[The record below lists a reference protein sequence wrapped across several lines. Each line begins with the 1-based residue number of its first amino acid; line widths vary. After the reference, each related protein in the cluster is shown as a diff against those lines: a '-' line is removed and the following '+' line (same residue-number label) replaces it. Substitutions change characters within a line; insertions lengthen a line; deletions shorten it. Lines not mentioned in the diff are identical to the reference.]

1 MFMFKVSDTV
11 STVTVLTGA
20 YQETSVSV
28 WITRISRIKLMV
40 VQTRSCQRCS
50 TAMLLNKINGMV
62 LVDICLNI
70 NFALETV
77 LFLTASSSD
86 IHFEF

>member
-1 MFMFKVSDTV
+1 M
-11 STVTVLTGA
+11 LTGA

-28 WITRISRIKLMV
+28 WIAGILRIKIMV

-50 TAMLLNKINGMV
+50 SAMLLNKINGMV
-62 LVDICLNI
+62 VVDVFINI

-77 LFLTASSSD
+77 LFLTACSSD